1 MFGAKCT
8 NEFTDSVTHVVAAK
22 PGTDKVSR
30 ALCSPSVFLVNVDWF
45 ESLDFKVN

>member
-22 PGTDKVSR
+22 PGTDKVTR
-30 ALCSPSVFLVNVDWF
+30 ALSTPSVFLVNVDWF
-45 ESLDFKVN
+45 E